1 MRKSSHTVP
10 LIVPRYAVGL
20 RAYNGPFGW
29 LGALVIMAQT
39 TQYELQLADRMSRL
53 GTETAF
59 EVLNKAR
66 ALERQGKSIIHMEI
80 GEPDFDT
87 PANVIEAAVDALHKG
102 WTHYGPS
109 AGLPELR
116 QTIADYVSRTR
127 KVKVTPEEV
136 VVVPG
141 GKPIIFFTIL
151 SLINE
156 EDEVIYP
163 NPGFPIYESMIQYVG
178 GKAVPIQLREERDFS
193 LNVDELAT
201 LITDRTKLIILN
213 SPQNPTGGVMQRK
226 EIEQVAKVIGDR
238 NILVL
243 SDEIYS
249 RLLFEGEHF
258 SIMSVPGMQER
269 TILLDGFSKTYA
281 MTGWRMGYG
290 VMRADLAAHITR
302 LMTNSNSCTASF
314 TQIAGVEALRGDQSS
329 VDHMCG
335 EFKRRRDVFVAGLNK
350 IKGFS
355 CRMPKGA
362 FYVFPNITK
371 TGWKSK
377 PLADAL
383 LEQAGVAA
391 LSGTSFG
398 AFGEGYLRF
407 SVANSLENLQTALDR
422 IDQWTKKNL

>member
-1 MRKSSHTVP
+1 MP
-10 LIVPRYAVGL
+10 
-20 RAYNGPFGW
+20 
-29 LGALVIMAQT
+29 QT
-39 TQYELQLADRMSRL
+39 TQHELQLARRMSRL

-66 ALERQGKSIIHMEI
+66 ALERQGKSIIHLEI

-87 PANVIEAAVDALHKG
+87 PSNVVEAGVNALRKG

-116 QTIADYVSRTR
+116 QSIADYVSRTR
-127 KVKVTPEEV
+127 GVKVTSDEV

-151 SLINE
+151 SLIDE
-156 EDEVIYP
+156 GDEVIYP
-163 NPGFPIYESMIQYVG
+163 NPGFPIYESMIEYVG
-178 GKAVPIQLREERDFS
+178 GRAVPIQLREERDFS
-193 LNVDELAT
+193 LDVKELAS
-201 LITDRTKLIILN
+201 LITDRTKLIIIN
-213 SPQNPTGGVMQRK
+213 SPQNPTGGVLERRD
-226 EIEQVAKVIGDR
+226 IEQIASAIGDR
-238 NILVL
+238 NIMVL

-249 RLLFEGEHF
+249 RLLFDGAEHF
-258 SIMSVPGMQER
+258 SIMTVPGMRER

-290 VMRADLAAHITR
+290 VMRPDLAAHMTR

-314 TQIAGVEALRGDQSS
+314 TQVAGVEALGGEQSS
-329 VDHMCG
+329 VDHMRD
-335 EFKRRRDVFVAGLNK
+335 EFQRRRDVFVAGLNK

-391 LSGTSFG
+391 LSGTAFG

-407 SVANSLENLQTALDR
+407 SVANSLENLEQALDR

>member
-1 MRKSSHTVP
+1 MV
-10 LIVPRYAVGL
+10 
-20 RAYNGPFGW
+20 
-29 LGALVIMAQT
+29 QT
-39 TQYELQLADRMSRL
+39 TQHELQLARRMSRL

-66 ALERQGKSIIHMEI
+66 ALERQGKSIIHLEI

-87 PANVIEAAVDALHKG
+87 PANVIEAGVDALHKG

-127 KVKVTPEEV
+127 NVKVSPEEV

-151 SLINE
+151 ALIDE
-156 EDEVIYP
+156 GDEVIYP
-163 NPGFPIYESMIQYVG
+163 NPGFPIYESMIHYVG
-178 GKAVPIQLREERDFS
+178 GKAVPIHLREERDFS
-193 LNVDELAT
+193 LDVDELAA

-213 SPQNPTGGVMQRK
+213 SPENPTGGVMQRK
-226 EIEQVAKVIGDR
+226 DVEQVAQIIGDR

-249 RLLFEGEHF
+249 RLLFEGDHF

-290 VMRADLAAHITR
+290 VMRPDLAAQITR
-302 LMTNSNSCTASF
+302 LATNSTSCTASF
-314 TQIAGVEALRGDQSS
+314 TQIAGIEALRGDQSS
-329 VDHMCG
+329 VDQMCA

-383 LEQAGVAA
+383 LEQAGIAA
-391 LSGTSFG
+391 LSGTAFG
-398 AFGEGYLRF
+398 EFGEGYLRF
-407 SVANSLENLQTALDR
+407 SVANSLENLQQALDR
-422 IDQWTKKNL
+422 LDQWTRKNL

>member
-1 MRKSSHTVP
+1 MSPATEH
-10 LIVPRYAVGL
+10 
-20 RAYNGPFGW
+20 
-29 LGALVIMAQT
+29 
-39 TQYELQLADRMSRL
+39 ELQLASRMSRL

-66 ALERQGKSIIHMEI
+66 ALERQGKNIIHLEI

-87 PANVIEAAVDALHKG
+87 PGNVIEAAVDALHNG

-109 AGLPELR
+109 AGLPDLR
-116 QTIADYVSRTR
+116 QTIAEYVGRTR
-127 KVKVTPEEV
+127 GVKALPEGV

-141 GKPIIFFTIL
+141 GKPIIFFTML
-151 SLINE
+151 ALIDE
-156 EDEVIYP
+156 GDEVIYP
-163 NPGFPIYESMIQYVG
+163 NPGFPIYESMINYSG
-178 GKAVPIQLREERDFS
+178 GRAVPVRLREDRDFS
-193 LNVDELAT
+193 LDVNELAT

-213 SPQNPTGGVMQRK
+213 SPQNPTGGVMVRQ
-226 EIEQVAKVIGDR
+226 EVEHLAKVIGDR
-238 NILVL
+238 NIMVL

-258 SIMSVPGMQER
+258 SMMSVPGMQER

-290 VMRADLAAHITR
+290 VMRPDLASHITR

-314 TQIAGVEALRGDQSS
+314 TQMAGIEALRGDQSS

-335 EFKRRRDVFVAGLNK
+335 EFKRRRDVFVTGLNK

-362 FYVFPNITK
+362 FYVFPNIKK

-391 LSGTSFG
+391 LSGTAFG
-398 AFGEGYLRF
+398 EFGEGYLRF
-407 SVANSLENLQTALDR
+407 SVANSLENLQQALDR
-422 IDQWTKKNL
+422 IAQWTGKNL

>member
-1 MRKSSHTVP
+1 MPGSP
-10 LIVPRYAVGL
+10 
-20 RAYNGPFGW
+20 AYNVPFG
-29 LGALVIMAQT
+29 LSGALVIMAQT
-39 TQYELQLADRMSRL
+39 TQHELQLARRMSRL

-66 ALERQGKSIIHMEI
+66 ALERQGKSIIHLEI

-87 PANVIEAAVDALHKG
+87 PANVVEAAVDALHKG

-127 KVKVTPEEV
+127 GVKVSPEEV

-151 SLINE
+151 SLIDE
-156 EDEVIYP
+156 GDEVIYP
-163 NPGFPIYESMIQYVG
+163 NPGFPIYESMIHYVG
-178 GKAVPIQLREERDFS
+178 GRAVPIHLREERDFS
-193 LNVDELAT
+193 LDVEELAA

-213 SPQNPTGGVMQRK
+213 SPHNPTGGVMERR
-226 EIEQVAKVIGDR
+226 EVEQLAEVIGDR

-290 VMRADLAAHITR
+290 VMRADLAAHVTR

-314 TQIAGVEALRGDQSS
+314 TQMAGIEALRGDQSS
-329 VDHMCG
+329 VDHMCA
-335 EFKRRRDVFVAGLNK
+335 EFKRRRDVFVAGLNR

-371 TGWKSK
+371 TGWHSK

-391 LSGTSFG
+391 LSGTAFG
-398 AFGEGYLRF
+398 EFGEGYLRF
-407 SVANSLENLQTALDR
+407 SVANSLENLQHALDR
-422 IDQWTKKNL
+422 IDQWTKQNL